1 MTFTET
7 QRFRQPIIW
16 LILFIAGVIPVSIFA
31 YGIYQQILLGNQ
43 FGNRPMSNALLIFMF
58 VITFILFFSLCF
70 LFGMI
75 KLATIID
82 EAGIRYKMFPIH
94 LKYRNLTWD
103 MIESFEV
110 IKYNPIQDYG
120 GWGIRFGKKGRAYNI
135 SGDKGLYLVLK
146 TGKALLIGTQKE
158 TELKNFLGSLKK

>member
-7 QRFRQPIIW
+7 QRFRQITIW
-16 LILFIAGVIPVSIFA
+16 IILFIAGIVPTLIFA
-31 YGIYQQILLGNQ
+31 YGIYQQVYLGKQ
-43 FGNRPMSNALLIFMF
+43 FGNHPMSNTALIIMF
-58 VITFILFFSLCF
+58 GFTFILFFSLCF

-94 LKYRNLTWD
+94 LKYRKLTWD
-103 MIESFEV
+103 MIESLEV
-110 IKYNPIQDYG
+110 IKYDPIKDYG

-135 SGDKGLYLVLK
+135 SGDKGLYMVLK
-146 TGKALLIGTQKE
+146 TGNSLLIGTQKE
-158 TELKNFLGSLKK
+158 TELKDFLGRLKK